1 MGSFYERGI
10 ADLGPFFQFHPWL
23 YLFLVP
29 AIGMRLWA
37 EEWRSGTI
45 ELLLT
50 LPLTAWQVV
59 LGKFLAAWFFLGL
72 ALVLTF
78 PAWLTVNYLGD
89 PDNGVIFA
97 GYIGSWLMAG
107 GFLAIASCMSALTRN
122 QVVAFI
128 LSVVV
133 CFGFLLS
140 GLPMVM
146 NLFTA
151 WAPQA
156 LMDAI
161 ANFSFLAHFA
171 AISKGVID
179 LRDLVYFGLVMV
191 LWLAATTIVLEIKK
205 KSIYSIASLVLL
217 LVLFVAVGML
227 SGKLFKGLRFD
238 LTQNRLYTLSE
249 GSRNILGKLREPVT
263 IYLFFS
269 QEASRDLPQIRSY
282 ATRVDELVEEF
293 VNHSNGKLVFKR
305 IDPAPFSEE
314 EDQAAAFSLQ
324 AVPVGASG
332 ESLYLGL
339 VGSNTLD
346 DVQAMPFLQP
356 SREQFLEYD
365 LAKMISSLGNP
376 RKKTIGLLSSLPMEA
391 GYDAASQ
398 SVREAWVVY
407 DQLAQ
412 LFEIQDIEP
421 GTELPEDLDVLLLVH
436 PKNLGEDM
444 LYQVEQFVL
453 GGGHLIAYLDPFAES
468 DRGDPTDPM
477 AQMQAG
483 SASSLGSLLDAW
495 GVSYDPVRVIGDLQ
509 YGVGTTRARHIGVL
523 SVPAEG
529 LDDEDI
535 VSAGLEVVNFSST
548 GWFAPRDSAG
558 TTFEPLVLSS
568 ENSAPMDSSRLR
580 FLTNPAELMT
590 GFNPTGERYA
600 LAARITGP
608 MLASMPAPEGSS
620 GGHVSESGESGI
632 NVLLFADTDMLTDR
646 LWVQKQP
653 FMGQDIVTAFAD
665 NGSMAVN
672 AIDNMLGNR
681 DLISIRT
688 RASSSRPFE
697 RVEKIRIAAEKTYR
711 ATEERL
717 QVELQETERK
727 LTALQAVK
735 GEGELTVISAEEQL
749 EIQRFMDRK
758 LEIRRELRQVQH
770 DLQRDIDRL
779 GTRLKLLNI
788 GLMPVLVMIVALL
801 YGARR
806 RKRQNQ
812 PHIKEASAA

>member
-1 MGSFYERGI
+1 M
-10 ADLGPFFQFHPWL
+10 Q
-23 YLFLVP
+23 
-29 AIGMRLWA
+29 
-37 EEWRSGTI
+37 
-45 ELLLT
+45 
-50 LPLTAWQVV
+50 
-59 LGKFLAAWFFLGL
+59 
-72 ALVLTF
+72 
-78 PAWLTVNYLGD
+78 
-89 PDNGVIFA
+89 
-97 GYIGSWLMAG
+97 
-107 GFLAIASCMSALTRN
+107 
-122 QVVAFI
+122 
-128 LSVVV
+128 
-133 CFGFLLS
+133 
-140 GLPMVM
+140 
-146 NLFTA
+146 
-151 WAPQA
+151 
-156 LMDAI
+156 
-161 ANFSFLAHFA
+161 
-171 AISKGVID
+171 
-179 LRDLVYFGLVMV
+179 
-191 LWLAATTIVLEIKK
+191 K
-205 KSIYSIASLVLL
+205 KSIYSIGSLVLL

-227 SGKLFKGLRFD
+227 SGKLLKGLRFD
-238 LTQNRLYTLSE
+238 LTENQLFTLSE
-249 GSRNILGKLREPVT
+249 GSRNILDKLSEPVT

-269 QEASRDLPQIRSY
+269 QEASRDLPQVRSY

-293 VNHSNGKLVFKR
+293 VNHSNGKLVLKR

-339 VGSNTLD
+339 VGSNSLD

-365 LAKMISSLGNP
+365 LAKMISTLGNP
-376 RKKTIGLLSSLPMEA
+376 RKKTIGLLSSLSMEP
-391 GYDAASQ
+391 GYDSATQ
-398 SVREAWVVY
+398 SVQEAWVVY

-421 GTELPEDLDVLLLVH
+421 GTEALPENLDVLLLVH
-436 PKNLGEDM
+436 PKNLGDGM

-453 GGGHLIAYLDPFAES
+453 GGGHLIVYLDPFAES
-468 DRGDPTDPM
+468 DQGDPNDPM
-477 AQMQAG
+477 ARMQAG
-483 SASSLGSLLDAW
+483 SASSLGSLLDTW
-495 GVSYDPVRVIGDLQ
+495 GVSYDPTRVVGDLQ
-509 YGVGTTRARHIGVL
+509 YGVGTTRARHIGIL

-548 GWFAPRDSAG
+548 GWFAPGANAS
-558 TTFEPLVLSS
+558 TKFEPLVLSS
-568 ENSAPMDSSRLR
+568 ENAAPMDSSRLR

-590 GFNPTGERYA
+590 DFNPTGERYA

-608 MLASMPAPEGSS
+608 AVASMAAPEGTSDE
-620 GGHVSESGESGI
+620 HISESDDSGI
-632 NVLLFADTDMLTDR
+632 NVLLYADTDMLTDR

-653 FMGQDIVTAFAD
+653 FLGQDIVTAFAD

-672 AIDNMLGNR
+672 AVDNMLGNR

-697 RVEKIRIAAEKTYR
+697 RVEQIRIAAEKSYR

-717 QVELQETERK
+717 QLELEETERK
-727 LTALQAVK
+727 LTGLQAAK
-735 GEGELTVISAEEQL
+735 GEGELTVISEEQQL

-788 GLMPVLVMIVALL
+788 ALMPALVMIVALV
-801 YGARR
+801 YGIRR

-812 PHIKEASAA
+812 PHITQPHIKEAGAA

>member
-1 MGSFYERGI
+1 M
-10 ADLGPFFQFHPWL
+10 Q
-23 YLFLVP
+23 
-29 AIGMRLWA
+29 
-37 EEWRSGTI
+37 
-45 ELLLT
+45 
-50 LPLTAWQVV
+50 
-59 LGKFLAAWFFLGL
+59 
-72 ALVLTF
+72 
-78 PAWLTVNYLGD
+78 
-89 PDNGVIFA
+89 
-97 GYIGSWLMAG
+97 
-107 GFLAIASCMSALTRN
+107 
-122 QVVAFI
+122 
-128 LSVVV
+128 
-133 CFGFLLS
+133 
-140 GLPMVM
+140 
-146 NLFTA
+146 
-151 WAPQA
+151 
-156 LMDAI
+156 
-161 ANFSFLAHFA
+161 
-171 AISKGVID
+171 
-179 LRDLVYFGLVMV
+179 
-191 LWLAATTIVLEIKK
+191 K
-205 KSIYSIASLVLL
+205 KSIYSVGSLVLL
-217 LVLFVAVGML
+217 LVLFVAVSML
-227 SGKLFKGLRFD
+227 SGKLLKGLRFD
-238 LTQNRLYTLSE
+238 LTENQLFTLSE
-249 GSRNILGKLREPVT
+249 GSRNILDKLHEPVT

-269 QEASRDLPQIRSY
+269 QDASRDLPQIRSY
-282 ATRVDELVEEF
+282 AMRVDELVEEF
-293 VNHSNGKLVFKR
+293 VNHSDGKLILKR

-339 VGSNTLD
+339 AGSNSLD

-376 RKKTIGLLSSLPMEA
+376 RKKTIGLLSSLSMGP
-391 GYDAASQ
+391 GYDPGSRTAQ
-398 SVREAWVVY
+398 EAWVVY

-421 GTELPEDLDVLLLVH
+421 GEALPEDLDVLLLVH
-436 PKNLGEDM
+436 PKNLGDRM

-453 GGGHLIAYLDPFAES
+453 GGGHLIAFLDPFAES
-468 DRGDPTDPM
+468 DRGDPNDPM

-483 SASSLGSLLDAW
+483 SASTLGSLLDSW
-495 GVSYDPVRVIGDLQ
+495 GVNYDPARVIGDLQ
-509 YGVGTTRARHIGVL
+509 YGVGTTRARHIGIL
-523 SVPAEG
+523 SVPADG

-548 GWFAPRDSAG
+548 GWFAPRDNAS

-568 ENSAPMDSSRLR
+568 ENAGPMDASRLR
-580 FLTNPAELMT
+580 FLTNPADLMT
-590 GFNPTGERYA
+590 DFNPTGERYA

-608 MLASMPAPEGSS
+608 VVASMVAPEGTDSRQL
-620 GGHVSESGESGI
+620 SESADSGI

-653 FMGQDIVTAFAD
+653 FLGQDIVTAFAD

-672 AIDNMLGNR
+672 AVDNMLGNR

-688 RASSSRPFE
+688 RASSSRPFD
-697 RVEKIRIAAEKTYR
+697 RVEEIRIAAEKSYR

-717 QVELQETERK
+717 QAELEETERK
-727 LTALQAVK
+727 LTGLQAAK
-735 GEGELTVISAEEQL
+735 GDGELTVISEEQQL

-788 GLMPVLVMIVALL
+788 GLIPAVTMIVALV

-812 PHIKEASAA
+812 PHINQPHIKEASAS

>member
-1 MGSFYERGI
+1 M
-10 ADLGPFFQFHPWL
+10 Q
-23 YLFLVP
+23 
-29 AIGMRLWA
+29 
-37 EEWRSGTI
+37 
-45 ELLLT
+45 
-50 LPLTAWQVV
+50 
-59 LGKFLAAWFFLGL
+59 
-72 ALVLTF
+72 
-78 PAWLTVNYLGD
+78 
-89 PDNGVIFA
+89 
-97 GYIGSWLMAG
+97 
-107 GFLAIASCMSALTRN
+107 
-122 QVVAFI
+122 
-128 LSVVV
+128 
-133 CFGFLLS
+133 
-140 GLPMVM
+140 
-146 NLFTA
+146 
-151 WAPQA
+151 
-156 LMDAI
+156 
-161 ANFSFLAHFA
+161 
-171 AISKGVID
+171 
-179 LRDLVYFGLVMV
+179 
-191 LWLAATTIVLEIKK
+191 K
-205 KSIYSIASLVLL
+205 KSIYSAASLVLL
-217 LVLFVAVGML
+217 LVLFVAVSML

-238 LTQNRLYTLSE
+238 LTQNKLYTLSQ
-249 GSRNILGKLREPVT
+249 GSRNILDKLSEPVT

-269 QEASRDLPQIRSY
+269 QQASRDLPQIRSY
-282 ATRVDELVEEF
+282 AMRVDELVEEF
-293 VNHSNGKLVFKR
+293 VNHSNGKLVLKR

-339 VGSNTLD
+339 AGSNSLD

-376 RKKTIGLLSSLPMEA
+376 QKKTIGLLSSLSMEP
-391 GYDAASQ
+391 GYDPGSQ
-398 SVREAWVVY
+398 SVQEAWVVY

-421 GTELPEDLDVLLLVH
+421 GDALPEDLDVLLLVH
-436 PKNLGEDM
+436 PKNLGDGM

-468 DRGDPTDPM
+468 DRGDPNDPM

-483 SASSLGSLLDAW
+483 SASSLGSLLDTW
-495 GVSYDPVRVIGDLQ
+495 GVSYDPARVIGDLQ
-509 YGVGTTRARHIGVL
+509 YGVGTARARHIGVL

-529 LDDEDI
+529 LDNDDI

-548 GWFAPRDSAG
+548 GWFTPREGAG
-558 TTFEPLVLSS
+558 TTFEPMVLSS
-568 ENSAPMDSSRLR
+568 ENAAPMESSRLR
-580 FLTNPAELMT
+580 FLTNPADLMN
-590 GFNPTGERYA
+590 GFNPAGERYA

-608 MLASMPAPEGSS
+608 AVASLSAPE
-620 GGHVSESGESGI
+620 ETSGEHLGESAGSGI

-653 FMGQDIVTAFAD
+653 FLGQDIVTAFAD

-688 RASSSRPFE
+688 RASSSKPFV
-697 RVEKIRIAAEKTYR
+697 RVEAIRIAAEKSYR

-717 QVELQETERK
+717 QVELAETERK
-727 LTALQAVK
+727 LTQLQAAK
-735 GEGELTVISAEEQL
+735 GENELTVISEEQQL
-749 EIQRFMDRK
+749 EVQRFMDRK

-788 GLMPVLVMIVALL
+788 GLMPALVMIVALV

-812 PHIKEASAA
+812 PHNKDAGAT

>member
-1 MGSFYERGI
+1 MQI
-10 ADLGPFFQFHPWL
+10 
-23 YLFLVP
+23 
-29 AIGMRLWA
+29 
-37 EEWRSGTI
+37 
-45 ELLLT
+45 
-50 LPLTAWQVV
+50 
-59 LGKFLAAWFFLGL
+59 
-72 ALVLTF
+72 
-78 PAWLTVNYLGD
+78 
-89 PDNGVIFA
+89 
-97 GYIGSWLMAG
+97 
-107 GFLAIASCMSALTRN
+107 
-122 QVVAFI
+122 
-128 LSVVV
+128 
-133 CFGFLLS
+133 
-140 GLPMVM
+140 
-146 NLFTA
+146 
-151 WAPQA
+151 
-156 LMDAI
+156 
-161 ANFSFLAHFA
+161 
-171 AISKGVID
+171 
-179 LRDLVYFGLVMV
+179 
-191 LWLAATTIVLEIKK
+191 
-205 KSIYSIASLVLL
+205 KSIYSIGSLVLL
-217 LVLFVAVGML
+217 LVLFVAVSML

-238 LTQNRLYTLSE
+238 LTENQLYTLSE
-249 GSRNILGKLREPVT
+249 GSRNILDQLEEPIT

-269 QEASRDLPQIRSY
+269 QDASRDLPQVRSY
-282 ATRVDELVEEF
+282 ASRVDELVEEF
-293 VNHSNGKLVFKR
+293 VNHSNGKLVLKR
-305 IDPAPFSEE
+305 VDPAPFSEE

-339 VGSNTLD
+339 AASNTLD

-365 LAKMISSLGNP
+365 LAKIVSTLGNP
-376 RKKTIGLLSSLPMEA
+376 RKKTIGLLSSLSMEP

-398 SVREAWVVY
+398 SVQEAWVVY

-421 GTELPEDLDVLLLVH
+421 GAEALPEDLDVLLLVH
-436 PKNLGEDM
+436 PKNLGEAM

-453 GGGHLIAYLDPFAES
+453 GGGHLIVFLDPFAES
-468 DRGDPTDPM
+468 DRGDPNDPM

-483 SASSLGSLLDAW
+483 SASTLGSLLDSW
-495 GVSYDPVRVIGDLQ
+495 GVNYDPARVIGDLQ
-509 YGVGTTRARHIGVL
+509 YGVGTTRARHIGIL
-523 SVPAEG
+523 SVPADG

-548 GWFAPRDSAG
+548 GWFAPRDNAS

-568 ENSAPMDSSRLR
+568 ENAAPMDSSRLR
-580 FLTNPAELMT
+580 FLTDPADLMT
-590 GFNPTGERYA
+590 GFNPTGDRYA

-608 MLASMPAPEGSS
+608 AVASMPAQEGSG
-620 GGHVSESGESGI
+620 GGHLGESDDSGI

-653 FMGQDIVTAFAD
+653 FLGQDIATAFAD

-688 RASSSRPFE
+688 RASSSRPFD
-697 RVEKIRIAAEKTYR
+697 RVEEIRIAAEKSYR
-711 ATEERL
+711 ATEEHL
-717 QVELQETERK
+717 QMELEETERK
-727 LTALQAVK
+727 LTGLQAAK
-735 GEGELTVISAEEQL
+735 GEGELTVISEEQQL

-788 GLMPVLVMIVALL
+788 GLIPALVMIVALL

-812 PHIKEASAA
+812 LHTIQPHIKEASTA